1 MKKNNIND
9 DENKYIYRYK
19 KDDLKNEES
28 SKGDDNTDK
37 HIENESSEHKKVK
50 EKKKKKVA
58 TLIGSAIAFGAIA
71 GGTMFGINYA
81 GSSAVNNSKTTNVNN
96 VSDTLSSDNSKG
108 FICIKSNLFS

>member
-1 MKKNNIND
+1 MNDNEKNNIND

-50 EKKKKKVA
+50 EKKKKNTNKRQ
-58 TLIGSAIAFGAIA
+58 
-71 GGTMFGINYA
+71 ND
-81 GSSAVNNSKTTNVNN
+81 TTYPALPE
-96 VSDTLSSDNSKG
+96 SYLTESLG
-108 FICIKSNLFS
+108 

>member
-1 MKKNNIND
+1 MNDNEKNNIND

-71 GGTMFGINYA
+71 GGVAEEFYHGFGSVNDDGILKDFLA
-81 GSSAVNNSKTTNVNN
+81 GDLYKILMA
-96 VSDTLSSDNSKG
+96 
-108 FICIKSNLFS
+108 